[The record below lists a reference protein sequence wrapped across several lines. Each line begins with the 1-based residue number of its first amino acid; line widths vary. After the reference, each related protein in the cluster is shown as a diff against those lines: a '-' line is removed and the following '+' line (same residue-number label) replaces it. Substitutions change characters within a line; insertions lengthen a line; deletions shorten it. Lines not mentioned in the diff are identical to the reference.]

1 LSGKVFQ
8 VLAGYSIFT
17 KKGENGT
24 TMTLQLT
31 SRQSNILAFIRARLE
46 RDGEAPTLEEI
57 GQAMELPNVSAVL
70 KHVRSL
76 EAKGRLVI
84 EPNRAR
90 GIRLVHETD
99 PLAAD
104 TLELPLIGRIAAGEP
119 IFSESRVER
128 SLYVSRWLFRLK
140 PDYLVR
146 VIGDSM
152 RDEGILDGDLVAVHA
167 TPVAR
172 HGQVVAARVEGE
184 RFTIKRLYWQGDV
197 IRLLPNSLGY
207 QPIDPDPTED
217 FAIEGLFA
225 GLARGS

>member
-1 LSGKVFQ
+1 MC
-8 VLAGYSIFT
+8 A
-17 KKGENGT
+17 
-24 TMTLQLT
+24 MTLQLT
-31 SRQSNILAFIRARLE
+31 SRQSNILAFIRERLE
-46 RDGEAPTLEEI
+46 QGGEVPTLEEI
-57 GQAMELPNVSAVL
+57 GQAMGIPSVSAVL

-90 GIRLVHETD
+90 GIRLVQETD

-119 IFSESRVER
+119 IFSDARVER
-128 SLYVSRWLFRLK
+128 SLRVSRWLFRLQ

-172 HGQVVAARVEGE
+172 HGQVVAARVTGD

-197 IRLLPNSLGY
+197 IRLLPNSPGY

-225 GLARGS
+225 GLVRGG

>member
-1 LSGKVFQ
+1 V
-8 VLAGYSIFT
+8 V
-17 KKGENGT
+17 
-24 TMTLQLT
+24 
-31 SRQSNILAFIRARLE
+31 
-46 RDGEAPTLEEI
+46 
-57 GQAMELPNVSAVL
+57 
-70 KHVRSL
+70 
-76 EAKGRLVI
+76 

-90 GIRLVHETD
+90 GIRLVQEED

-128 SLYVSRWLFRLK
+128 SLRVSRWLFRLQ

-172 HGQVVAARVEGE
+172 HGQVVAARVAGE
-184 RFTIKRLYWQGDV
+184 RFTIKRLYWKGDV
-197 IRLLPNSLGY
+197 IRLLPNSPGY

-225 GLARGS
+225 GLVRGG

>member
-1 LSGKVFQ
+1 MG
-8 VLAGYSIFT
+8 A
-17 KKGENGT
+17 
-24 TMTLQLT
+24 MTLQLT

-46 RDGEAPTLEEI
+46 QGGEVPTLEEI
-57 GQAMELPNVSAVL
+57 GQAMGIPSVSAVL

-84 EPNRAR
+84 EPNRSR
-90 GIRLVHETD
+90 GIRLVQETD

-104 TLELPLIGRIAAGEP
+104 TLELPLVGRIAAGEP

-128 SLYVSRWLFRLK
+128 SLRVSRWLFRLQ

-146 VIGDSM
+146 VMGDSM

-172 HGQVVAARVEGE
+172 HGQVVAARVAGD

-197 IRLLPNSLGY
+197 IRLLPNSPGY

-225 GLARGS
+225 GLVRGV

>member
-1 LSGKVFQ
+1 MCL
-8 VLAGYSIFT
+8 
-17 KKGENGT
+17 
-24 TMTLQLT
+24 MTLQLT
-31 SRQSNILAFIRARLE
+31 SRQSNILAFIRERLE
-46 RDGEAPTLEEI
+46 QGGEVPTLEEI
-57 GQAMELPNVSAVL
+57 GQAMGIPSVSAVL

-84 EPNRAR
+84 EPNRSR
-90 GIRLVHETD
+90 GIRLVQETD

-119 IFSESRVER
+119 IFSDSRVER
-128 SLYVSRWLFRLK
+128 SLRVSRWLFRLQ

-167 TPVAR
+167 TPIAR
-172 HGQVVAARVEGE
+172 HGQVVAARVAGD

-197 IRLLPNSLGY
+197 IRLLPNSPGY

-225 GLARGS
+225 GLVRGC

>member
-1 LSGKVFQ
+1 M
-8 VLAGYSIFT
+8 AGLFIFT
-17 KKGENGT
+17 KKGEKMRA
-24 TMTLQLT
+24 MTLQLT
-31 SRQSNILAFIRARLE
+31 SRQSNILAFIRARME

-57 GQAMELPNVSAVL
+57 GLAMGLPNVSAVL

-84 EPNRAR
+84 EPKRAR
-90 GIRLVHETD
+90 GIRLVQESD
-99 PLAAD
+99 ALAAD
-104 TLELPLIGRIAAGEP
+104 TLELPLVGRIAAGEP

-128 SLYVSRWLFRLK
+128 SLRVSRWLFRLQ

-184 RFTIKRLYWQGDV
+184 RFTIKRLYWQGEV
-197 IRLLPNSLGY
+197 IRLLPNSPGY

-225 GLARGS
+225 GLVRGV